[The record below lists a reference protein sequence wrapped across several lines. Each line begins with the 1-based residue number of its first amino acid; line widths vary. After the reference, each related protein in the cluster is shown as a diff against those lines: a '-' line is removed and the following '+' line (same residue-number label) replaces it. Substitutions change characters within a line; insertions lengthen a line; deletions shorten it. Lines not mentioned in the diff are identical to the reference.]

1 MASQETNNTTRYSVK
16 RLTQLSVL
24 LTIAIIIFVLEL
36 QLPPL
41 TPIPGIKMGL
51 SNIITL
57 VIILLYNKKDAFTV
71 LVLRI
76 IISSIF
82 AGQMTSF
89 LYSIAGG
96 ICSFGVMC
104 FASLFLKKD
113 KLWVISAFGAIGHNF
128 GQIVVAILLT
138 GTWRIV
144 FYFPVL
150 FIAGITAGIF
160 TGIVA
165 QLLIKRLERKYKTNQ

>member
-1 MASQETNNTTRYSVK
+1 MQSQETNNSTSYNVR

-71 LVLRI
+71 LILRI
-76 IISSIF
+76 VISSIF

-96 ICSFGVMC
+96 FAVMSL
-104 FASLFLKKD
+104 FSLFLKND
-113 KLWVISAFGAIGHNF
+113 KLWVISAFGAIGHNL
-128 GQIVVAILLT
+128 GQIIVAIILT

-144 FYFPVL
+144 FYFPLL
-150 FIAGITAGIF
+150 FISGIISGIF

-165 QLLIKRLERKYKTNQ
+165 QLLIKRLETKYKHN

>member
-1 MASQETNNTTRYSVK
+1 MQSQETNNSTSYNVR

-71 LVLRI
+71 LILRI
-76 IISSIF
+76 VISSMF

-96 ICSFGVMC
+96 IFSFAVMSL
-104 FASLFLKKD
+104 FSLFL
-113 KLWVISAFGAIGHNF
+113 
-128 GQIVVAILLT
+128 
-138 GTWRIV
+138 
-144 FYFPVL
+144 
-150 FIAGITAGIF
+150 
-160 TGIVA
+160 
-165 QLLIKRLERKYKTNQ
+165 

>member
-1 MASQETNNTTRYSVK
+1 MQSQETNNSTGYNVR

-57 VIILLYNKKDAFTV
+57 VIIL
-71 LVLRI
+71 RI
-76 IISSIF
+76 VISSIF

-96 ICSFGVMC
+96 IFSFAVMSL
-104 FASLFLKKD
+104 FSLFLKKD
-113 KLWVISAFGAIGHNF
+113 KLWVISAFGAIGHNL
-128 GQIVVAILLT
+128 GQIIVAIILT

-144 FYFPVL
+144 FYFPLL
-150 FIAGITAGIF
+150 FISGIISGIF

-165 QLLIKRLERKYKTNQ
+165 QLLIKRLETKYKHN

>member
-1 MASQETNNTTRYSVK
+1 MQSQETNNSTSYNVR

-71 LVLRI
+71 LILRI
-76 IISSIF
+76 VISSIF

-89 LYSIAGG
+89 FIQHSR
-96 ICSFGVMC
+96 
-104 FASLFLKKD
+104 
-113 KLWVISAFGAIGHNF
+113 W
-128 GQIVVAILLT
+128 
-138 GTWRIV
+138 
-144 FYFPVL
+144 YFQFCCYVPFL
-150 FIAGITAGIF
+150 FIFKEGQTLGNKC
-160 TGIVA
+160 
-165 QLLIKRLERKYKTNQ
+165 LWCYWS

>member
-1 MASQETNNTTRYSVK
+1 MQSQETNNSTGYNVR

-71 LVLRI
+71 LILRI
-76 IISSIF
+76 VISSIF

-96 ICSFGVMC
+96 IFSFAVMSL
-104 FASLFLKKD
+104 FSLFLKKD
-113 KLWVISAFGAIGHNF
+113 KLWVISAFGAIGHNL
-128 GQIVVAILLT
+128 GQIRYYINRYLAYS
-138 GTWRIV
+138 
-144 FYFPVL
+144 FL
-150 FIAGITAGIF
+150 FSTFIYIRYYIRYIYRYCSTAF
-160 TGIVA
+160 N
-165 QLLIKRLERKYKTNQ
+165 KKT

>member
-1 MASQETNNTTRYSVK
+1 MQSQETNNSTSYNVR

-71 LVLRI
+71 LILRI
-76 IISSIF
+76 VISSIF
-82 AGQMTSF
+82 AGQMTS

-96 ICSFGVMC
+96 IFSFAVMSL
-104 FASLFLKKD
+104 FSLFLKKD
-113 KLWVISAFGAIGHNF
+113 KLWVISAFGAIGHNL
-128 GQIVVAILLT
+128 GQIIVAIILT

-144 FYFPVL
+144 FYFPLL
-150 FIAGITAGIF
+150 FISGIISGIF

-165 QLLIKRLERKYKTNQ
+165 QLLIKRLETKYKHN

>member
-1 MASQETNNTTRYSVK
+1 MQSQETNNSTGYNVR

-71 LVLRI
+71 LILRI
-76 IISSIF
+76 VIDSIF

-96 ICSFGVMC
+96 IFSFAVMSL
-104 FASLFLKKD
+104 FSLFLKKD
-113 KLWVISAFGAIGHNF
+113 KLWGNKCLSALLAITL
-128 GQIVVAILLT
+128 GQIIVAIILT

-144 FYFPVL
+144 FYFPLL
-150 FIAGITAGIF
+150 FISGIVSGIF

-165 QLLIKRLERKYKTNQ
+165 QL